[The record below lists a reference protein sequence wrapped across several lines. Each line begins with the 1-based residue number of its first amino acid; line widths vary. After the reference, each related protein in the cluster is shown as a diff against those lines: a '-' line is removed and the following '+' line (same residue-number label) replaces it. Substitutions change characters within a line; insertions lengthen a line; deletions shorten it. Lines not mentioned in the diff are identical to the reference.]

1 MNLHPVDKEEA
12 ENVINL
18 LSDRLY
24 LKGIRI
30 NLVTCEIKSLE
41 IYKNLHLPQP
51 YEHYRNA
58 LALLQIRRGFEKG
71 FASLLYL
78 EIAKELINKL

>member
-1 MNLHPVDKEEA
+1 MNLHPIDKEEA

-30 NLVTCEIKSLE
+30 NLITCEIKSLE
-41 IYKNLHLPQP
+41 IYKNLLTLPHP
-51 YEHYRNA
+51 MSITEM
-58 LALLQIRRGFEKG
+58 L
-71 FASLLYL
+71 
-78 EIAKELINKL
+78 

>member
-1 MNLHPVDKEEA
+1 MGISNYFPKIAQYGMNLHPVDKEEA

-41 IYKNLHLPQP
+41 IYKNLHLPHP
-51 YEHYRNA
+51 YE
-58 LALLQIRRGFEKG
+58 
-71 FASLLYL
+71 
-78 EIAKELINKL
+78 